1 MNQFPIKHNF
11 ARLPLHRKGVIY
23 CSWNGFCIFIYRLIF
38 HCTCSLLFFYFSF
51 NFRPIYSLNRFPS
64 IIYILFENIVVIH
77 IAQRTVLSINFFKYR
92 IINRWQLIIE
102 IRWRG
107 RLIVILL
114 MELDPIMSLEWMMQ
128 STPYTFIHSPPI
140 YCNRISW
147 N

>member
-77 IAQRTVLSINFFKYR
+77 NAQRTVLSINFFKYR
-92 IINRWQLIIE
+92 IINWWQLIIE

-128 STPYTFIHSPPI
+128 STPYT
-140 YCNRISW
+140 
-147 N
+147 